1 MLNPDERRCCMKSV
15 GIVTILDNM
24 NYGNRLQNLAMQ
36 VLLGRLGWEA
46 ETLRFY
52 PAETLPLKRR
62 LRQVGPLRRVN
73 WAARDLLGRDTPR
86 QSLEKRRWEQF
97 DRFNRRHLTMSR
109 GLILGERV
117 PPELC
122 QNHRWL
128 VAGSDQIW
136 NPHFTGEGSPIPHLA
151 YLRFAPAEKR
161 VAIAPSFGVAEL
173 PPEEAETTARYLKE
187 FRFLSV
193 REEDGQALIKS
204 LTGLDCPVFPD
215 PTLLVAPEFWAEL
228 TEQEPPVASR
238 NYVLAYFLGQV
249 SPRRRQLVR
258 DYARRA
264 GLPVVWMNDLT
275 VPQNYAWGPVRFLR
289 AIRDCQALFTDSF
302 HGCVFSLVFRR
313 QFFPLNREDDT
324 ADMSGR
330 IATLLKLAGL
340 EDRGAADGLPAPI
353 SAEEFDRAH
362 ARLARRR
369 AEVLTLL
376 EDVLEGRT

>member
-1 MLNPDERRCCMKSV
+1 MKRV
-15 GIVTILDNM
+15 GIVTILDNL

-36 VLLGRLGWEA
+36 RLLAGLGWEA
-46 ETLRFY
+46 ETFRFY
-52 PAETLPLKRR
+52 PGERLPLKRR
-62 LRQVGPLRRVN
+62 LRQVGALRRIN
-73 WAARDLLGRDTPR
+73 WAARDLLGKDTPR

-97 DRFNRRHLTMSR
+97 EAFNRRYLTMSR

-117 PPELC
+117 PPGLC
-122 QNHRWL
+122 RDYRWL

-136 NPHFTGEGSPIPHLA
+136 NPCFSGEGSPSPSLA

-161 VAIAPSFGVAEL
+161 VAIAPSFGVARL
-173 PPEEAETTARYLKE
+173 PPEREETIARYLKE

-193 REEDGQALIKS
+193 REEDGRALIRRR
-204 LTGLDCPVFPD
+204 TGLDCPVIPD
-215 PTLLVAPEFWAEL
+215 PTLLVEPGFWTEL

-238 NYVLAYFLGQV
+238 EYVLAYFLGRV
-249 SPRRRQLVR
+249 SPERRRLIR

-289 AIRDCQALFTDSF
+289 AIRDCSALFTDSF

-313 QFFPLNREDDT
+313 QFFPLGREDDT

-330 IATLLKLAGL
+330 IATLLSMAGL
-340 EDRGAADGLPAPI
+340 EDRAAARGAELPPPI
-353 SAEEFDRAH
+353 SDEAFDRVH

-369 AEVLTLL
+369 AEALALLT
-376 EDVLEGRT
+376 DVLEGRT